1 MRTKSEVINFLESK
15 VGTKVICPGRPD
27 LNGQCVTLIKSIM
40 EYLGVKDPYK
50 ARGNAKTAI
59 SAYLNEGIAD
69 PGTGFLSVFSNKNMG
84 NGYGHVFCNAGDGA
98 GTYYESNGAKPLIVT
113 KAKTY
118 PYDNVCNF
126 DKYIKEDNM
135 ADEKIYTEAEMTKVR
150 EERDKNWNL
159 YKQEQ
164 KTIEALEKDLASAD
178 ESINELNSELE
189 TKDKQIAAYKG
200 EVTKKETEI
209 ARLQAQLGENKPIL
223 QGKRKMLVSLL
234 TPIVAVIAK
243 IMLDQFQIEVDPQT
257 ILYLIMA
264 GMAYIGVEGAKDFAE
279 TVRSA
284 PDSQK

>member
-1 MRTKSEVINFLESK
+1 MRTKSEVISFLESK
-15 VGTKVICPGRPD
+15 VGIKVVCPGRPD
-27 LNGQCVTLIKSIM
+27 LNGQCVTLIKSLM

-50 ARGNAKTAI
+50 ARGHAKTAI
-59 SAYLNEGIAD
+59 SAYLTEGITD

-84 NGYGHVFCNAGDGA
+84 NGYGHIWCNAGDGA

-113 KAKTY
+113 KGKTY

-159 YKQEQ
+159 YKEEQ

-178 ESINELNSELE
+178 ESIHELNSELE

-209 ARLQAQLGENKPIL
+209 AKLQASLDSSTPFL
-223 QGKRKMLVSLL
+223 QGKRKMLVALL
-234 TPIVAVIAK
+234 TPVTITIAK
-243 IMLDQFQIEVDPQT
+243 IVMDKFGIEVDPQT
-257 ILYLIMA
+257 ILYLAMT
-264 GMAYIGVEGAKDFAE
+264 GLAYIGFEGAKDFTQAVKGGE
-279 TVRSA
+279 AS
-284 PDSQK
+284 